1 MNKPLSAAVN
11 ARTVNLDDGLIA
23 PYGGRLVQAFV
34 PATERQALHK
44 EIKDLAQVE
53 LSLAE
58 LRDLE
63 MLACGAY
70 SPLSGFMNQA
80 TYRSVCDRWK
90 LPEGLAWGMPIT
102 LGVTQE
108 VARTLKPGTKV
119 ALVHLANQ
127 VAEMTV
133 EDVYPWDPAE
143 EAQAVWGDD
152 GHNHPDM
159 AARKQRG
166 VAYLVGGPIA
176 FLAVRMAPYLQSK
189 HLWPRETRGSLTLH
203 GWRKMAAFHMRHPW
217 QRAQEYLLKCALE
230 ASDGLLLHVDNDVGS
245 ESHTPADKVI
255 MEASQL
261 LLQNYFPDI
270 RVLANPLPDK
280 FLGNDMRAVLQHA
293 IISQNYGCDSI
304 FFTCGTGSEE
314 EKRSMAGMQAMLQE
328 AAESGLAITPV
339 YLKAAFH
346 CEACGGVATEKSCP
360 HDVSQRIFLSEDDIH
375 EKLITGESLPTLVT
389 RPDIARALSRGVS
402 MTLDANNVVKGG
414 RHIFPHVGEV
424 SSELRQMISGH
435 KAAVLWMTGLS
446 GSGKST
452 IAHRL
457 ERELL
462 LSGHRVFVLDGDTLR
477 HGLNKDL
484 AFSEEAR
491 RENLR
496 RAGEVAKVML
506 EAGML
511 VIASFISPFRAER
524 EMVRKICGD
533 RFFELYVEAS
543 LEDCEA
549 RDPKGLYKRARA
561 GLIPQFTGISSPYEQ
576 PEQPELLLNT
586 TVESLDACVK
596 RSMDFMVDK
605 GILRIS
611 STERSRTR
619 RQVGVDTADS
629 LAGGNKL
636 LMQ

>member
-1 MNKPLSAAVN
+1 MSAQQSASIN
-11 ARTVNLDDGLIA
+11 TRTVGLDDGLIA
-23 PYGGRLVQAFV
+23 PYGGKLVQAFV
-34 PATERQALHK
+34 PATERQVLQQDMHNL
-44 EIKDLAQVE
+44 IQVE
-53 LSLAE
+53 LSLSE

-70 SPLSGFMNQA
+70 SPLSGFMNQT
-80 TYRSVCDRWK
+80 TYRSVCERTK
-90 LPEGLAWGMPIT
+90 LPTGLAWGMPVT
-102 LGVTQE
+102 LAVTD
-108 VARTLKPGTKV
+108 KV
-119 ALVHLANQ
+119 AHNLAPGITIVLVYLGNL

-133 EDVYPWDPAE
+133 EDVYPWNPAE
-143 EAQAVWGDD
+143 EIQAVWGND
-152 GHNHPDM
+152 GCSHPDI

-166 VAYLVGGPIA
+166 VTYLVGGPIA

-189 HLWPRETRGSLTLH
+189 HLWPRETRGGLTLR
-203 GWRKMAAFHMRHPW
+203 GWRRMAAFHMRNPW

-230 ASDGLLLHVDNDVGS
+230 ASDGLLLHVDNDAGS
-245 ESHTPADKVI
+245 ASHTPADRVI

-280 FLGNDMRAVLQHA
+280 FLGDGIRAALQHA

-304 FFTCGTGSEE
+304 FFSSGAGSEDE
-314 EKRSMAGMQAMLQE
+314 RQNTARLQATFQD
-328 AAESGLAITPV
+328 AAESGLTITPV
-339 YLKAAFH
+339 YLEAAFH

-360 HDVSQRIFLSEDDIH
+360 HDVAQRIFLSDSDIQ
-375 EKLITGESLPTLVT
+375 ERLISGINLPSLVT
-389 RPDIARALSRGVS
+389 RPDIARALARGVS
-402 MTLDANNVVKGG
+402 MNLDANSVIKSG
-414 RHIFPHVGEV
+414 RHIFPHTGEV
-424 SSELRQMISGH
+424 SSELRQTLAGH
-435 KAAVLWMTGLS
+435 KACVLWMTGLS

-462 LSGHRVFVLDGDTLR
+462 LGGHRVFVLDGDTLR

-484 AFSEEAR
+484 GFSEEAR

-506 EAGML
+506 DAGMI

-524 EMVRKICGD
+524 EMVHKICAE
-533 RFFELYVEAS
+533 RFFEVYVEAN

-561 GLIPQFTGISSPYEQ
+561 GLIPQFTGISSPYEP
-576 PEQPELLLNT
+576 PENPVLRLNT
-586 TVESLDACVK
+586 TLHPLNECV
-596 RSMDFMVDK
+596 RQMMDFMADS
-605 GILRIS
+605 GLLRMS
-611 STERSRTR
+611 GMERSRTR
-619 RQVGVDTADS
+619 RQVGADAAG
-629 LAGGNKL
+629 LAGSGNL
-636 LMQ
+636 LVQ

>member
-1 MNKPLSAAVN
+1 MSMPQSSGVN

-34 PATERQALHK
+34 PATERQMLHA
-44 EIKDLAQVE
+44 EMQGLAQVE

-80 TYRSVCDRWK
+80 AYRSVCDRAK
-90 LPEGLAWGMPIT
+90 MPEGMAWGMPVT
-102 LGVTQE
+102 LGITDE
-108 VARTLKPGTKV
+108 VARTLEPGTKI
-119 ALVHLANQ
+119 ALVYLANP
-127 VAEMTV
+127 VAVMTV
-133 EDVYPWDPAE
+133 EDVYPWDPTE
-143 EAQAVWGDD
+143 EAQVMWGDD
-152 GHNHPDM
+152 GQNHPDI
-159 AARKQRG
+159 ATRKQRG
-166 VAYLVGGPIA
+166 VTYLVGGPIA

-189 HLWPRETRGSLTLH
+189 HLWPRETRGSLTLR
-203 GWRKMAAFHMRHPW
+203 GWHKMAAFHMRHPW

-245 ESHTPADKVI
+245 ESHSPADKVI
-255 MEASQL
+255 IEASQL

-270 RVLANPLPDK
+270 RILANPLPDK
-280 FLGNDMRAVLQHA
+280 FLANGMRAVLQHA

-304 FFTCGTGSEE
+304 FFTSGTGSDEE
-314 EKRSMAGMQAMLQE
+314 RQALASMQAMLND
-328 AAESGLAITPV
+328 AAKSGLMIAPV
-339 YLKAAFH
+339 FLEAAFH

-360 HDVSQRIFLSEDDIH
+360 HDVAQRVFLSEDDIH

-402 MTLDANNVVKGG
+402 MNLDANSVVKGG

-424 SSELRQMISGH
+424 SSELRQTLSGH
-435 KAAVLWMTGLS
+435 KACVLWMTGLS

-462 LSGHRVFVLDGDTLR
+462 LGGHRVFVLDGDTLR

-484 AFSEEAR
+484 GFSEEAR

-496 RAGEVAKVML
+496 RAGEVVKVML

-524 EMVRKICGD
+524 EMVRQICAD
-533 RFFELYVEAS
+533 RFFEVYVEAS

-561 GLIPQFTGISSPYEQ
+561 GLIPQFTGISSPYEP
-576 PEQPELLLNT
+576 PENPELRLNT
-586 TVESLDACVK
+586 SMQPLNECV
-596 RSMDFMVDK
+596 RQSMDFMADS
-605 GILRIS
+605 GLLRTS

-619 RQVGVDTADS
+619 RQAGVDTAG
-629 LAGGNKL
+629 LAGGCKL
-636 LMQ
+636 SMQ

>member
-1 MNKPLSAAVN
+1 MSMPQSSGVN

-34 PATERQALHK
+34 PATERQTLHK
-44 EIKDLAQVE
+44 QMQGLAQVE

-80 TYRSVCDRWK
+80 TYRSVCDRTK
-90 LPEGLAWGMPIT
+90 LPEGMAWGMPVT
-102 LGVTQE
+102 LGVTDE
-108 VARTLKPGTKV
+108 VARALKPGTKI
-119 ALVHLANQ
+119 ALVYLANP
-127 VAEMTV
+127 VAQMTV
-133 EDVYPWDPAE
+133 EDIYRWNPTD
-143 EAQAVWGDD
+143 EAQSVWGDD
-152 GHNHPDM
+152 GHNHPDI
-159 AARKQRG
+159 ATRKQRG

-203 GWRKMAAFHMRHPW
+203 GWRRMAAFHMRHPW

-245 ESHTPADKVI
+245 ESHSPADKVI
-255 MEASQL
+255 IEASQL

-270 RVLANPLPDK
+270 RILTNPLPDK
-280 FLGNDMRAVLQHA
+280 FLGNGMRAVLQHA

-304 FFTCGTGSEE
+304 FFTSGTGSDEE
-314 EKRSMAGMQAMLQE
+314 QRVMAGTQAMLKD
-328 AAESGLAITPV
+328 AAKSGLTITPV
-339 YLKAAFH
+339 YLEAAFH

-360 HDVSQRIFLSEDDIH
+360 HDVTQRVFLSEDDIH

-402 MTLDANNVVKGG
+402 MNLDANSVVKCG

-424 SSELRQMISGH
+424 SNGLRQMISGH

-462 LSGHRVFVLDGDTLR
+462 LSDHRVFVLDGDTLR

-484 AFSEEAR
+484 GFSEDAR

-506 EAGML
+506 EAGMI

-524 EMVRKICGD
+524 GMVRQICGD
-533 RFFELYVEAS
+533 RFFEVYVEAS

-561 GLIPQFTGISSPYEQ
+561 GESVAWFF
-576 PEQPELLLNT
+576 LLLL
-586 TVESLDACVK
+586 V
-596 RSMDFMVDK
+596 
-605 GILRIS
+605 
-611 STERSRTR
+611 
-619 RQVGVDTADS
+619 
-629 LAGGNKL
+629 
-636 LMQ
+636 